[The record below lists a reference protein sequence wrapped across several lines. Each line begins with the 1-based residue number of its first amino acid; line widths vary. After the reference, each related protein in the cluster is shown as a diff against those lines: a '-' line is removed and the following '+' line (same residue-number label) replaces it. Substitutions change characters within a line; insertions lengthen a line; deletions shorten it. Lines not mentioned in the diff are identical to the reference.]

1 MSFYRQVR
9 PWGFWGPILAKVRA
23 KDPGFHQNRDF
34 WRDMF
39 NIAVGICWQTSLVS
53 LPVCIVIRKWNGAL
67 TAAAMV
73 AVTAVILKFTWYDNL
88 ETREDRMTD
97 APAKA

>member
-1 MSFYRQVR
+1 M
-9 PWGFWGPILAKVRA
+9 
-23 KDPGFHQNRDF
+23 
-34 WRDMF
+34 
-39 NIAVGICWQTSLVS
+39 
-53 LPVCIVIRKWNGAL
+53 
-67 TAAAMV
+67 